1 MKTCISTYSYS
12 KAIKKG
18 EMTQYDCIDY
28 NKKLGVDGLEIVIL
42 DGDVPEDH
50 TFASYVKLLC
60 DHAREVGLE
69 VPILTMAS
77 DLYLRPEADFE
88 MLKGYIDVAAENN
101 IPLMRHDITFRFRGD
116 EDVKSPYV
124 ITEKIAPIVRELAE
138 YAESKGVKTCSE
150 NHGRVMQDS
159 DRIEQFIAAVGHKN
173 YGFLCDMSNFGGAD
187 EKSEVA
193 VSRLIQH
200 VCFVHGKDCFI
211 KSGMQYNPGRL
222 WGRTRGGNYRRPTI
236 FGHGDVPCFQI
247 LSALKEYGYDG
258 WISLEYE
265 GWEDNL
271 MALEIGTENLKRMI
285 KDLEE

>member
-12 KAIKKG
+12 KAIKSGK
-18 EMTQYDCIDY
+18 MTQYDCIDY

-124 ITEKIAPIVRELAE
+124 ITEKNSSYCKGACRVR
-138 YAESKGVKTCSE
+138 
-150 NHGRVMQDS
+150 
-159 DRIEQFIAAVGHKN
+159 RIQG
-173 YGFLCDMSNFGGAD
+173 C
-187 EKSEVA
+187 
-193 VSRLIQH
+193 
-200 VCFVHGKDCFI
+200 
-211 KSGMQYNPGRL
+211 
-222 WGRTRGGNYRRPTI
+222 
-236 FGHGDVPCFQI
+236 
-247 LSALKEYGYDG
+247 
-258 WISLEYE
+258 
-265 GWEDNL
+265 
-271 MALEIGTENLKRMI
+271 
-285 KDLEE
+285 